1 MKFRIAAI
9 AVIVAL
15 LVPIGMIAWKWGVCY
30 RWCDQ
35 GYSLKVSRKTGE
47 PAGEQYAQEGQKG
60 VMEQL
65 RGPGRHLDLDPW
77 TYSVEQI
84 PNIGVP
90 AGHVRTVTNKNG
102 KRLPAGRF
110 LAGPDEKGMQK
121 AVLTPG
127 TWRINSFGQEVG
139 PALKATIINP
149 GYVGVQ
155 TLNEGENKGVL
166 DAVLPAGYYNINP
179 NEIRVDRVEIG
190 YRVWDLA
197 AEYEKV
203 NIDGRI
209 VERMKEGSGVSFPL
223 ADGKQMHL
231 DFTVVWGI
239 FPEKAPRIIREYGNV
254 EMVEIKIIEP
264 QVLSICKNAG
274 SNLTTQQFIEGA
286 TREEFQE
293 KVTKALQDMGEEKG
307 INFLIALV
315 RGFHPAEDIRANI
328 QASMLAEEEKITLK
342 VEQARDSVAAD
353 LEEATKMV
361 DIAVRDFDAE
371 TQALVQEER
380 EKGLKQAAETRAEAD
395 RDVAEL
401 RKDTAELEAQIVKI
415 LGQAEADVIEAL
427 KTAEATRLEL
437 LIQAYGGPEE
447 YNLATF
453 AESLPEDIRIE
464 YRYSG
469 EGTFWTNTDTSLIE
483 LGAKKILKG
492 EPAKEE

>member
-1 MKFRIAAI
+1 MKFRIAAVI
-9 AVIVAL
+9 AIVVL
-15 LVPIGMIAWKWGVCY
+15 LVPIVMIAWKWGVCY

-47 PAGEQYAQEGQKG
+47 PAGEQYAQAGQKG

-65 RGPGRHLDLDPW
+65 RGPGRHLDLGPW

-84 PNIGVP
+84 PNVVVP
-90 AGHVRTVTNKNG
+90 AGYIRTVTNKNG
-102 KRLPAGRF
+102 KPLPPGRF

-127 TWRINSFGQEVG
+127 TWRINTFGQKVSE
-139 PALKATIINP
+139 PIKATVINP

-190 YRVWDLA
+190 YRVWDRA
-197 AEYEKV
+197 TEYERV
-203 NIDGRI
+203 EIDGRM
-209 VERMKEGSGVSFPL
+209 VVQMKPGSGVSFPL

-239 FPEKAPRIIREYGNV
+239 FPENAPRIIREYGNV
-254 EMVEIKIIEP
+254 EMVEEKIIEP
-264 QVLSICKNAG
+264 QILSICKNAG
-274 SNLTTQQFIEGA
+274 SNLTTKQFIEGA

-293 KVTKALQDMGEEKG
+293 TVTKALQKMGKEKG

-315 RGFHPAEDIRANI
+315 RGFHPAEDIKANI

-342 VEQARDSVAAD
+342 IEQARDSVAAD

-361 DIAVRDFDAE
+361 DIAIRDFDAE

-380 EKGLKQAAETRAEAD
+380 EKGLKRAAQTRAEAD
-395 RDVAEL
+395 RSVAQLNKES
-401 RKDTAELEAQIVKI
+401 AEINARIKRI

-427 KTAEATRLEL
+427 KTAEATRLKL
-437 LIQAYGGPEE
+437 LIQAYGGPKQ

-453 AESLPEDIRIE
+453 AESLPDDIQIE

-469 EGTFWTNTDTSLIE
+469 EGTFWTNTDSSLTE
-483 LGAKKILKG
+483 LGARKILKG
-492 EPAKEE
+492 EPAKEK